1 MELGKKQKLVVVK
14 TVDFGVYLGD
24 RQDAWGDGQS
34 AAFRAKEGNRRA
46 PEKVT

>member
-24 RQDAWGDGQS
+24 RQDAGETDRVLLPG
-34 AAFRAKEGNRRA
+34 KEVDR
-46 PEKVT
+46 KSVV